1 MFLSSEIFYGKI
13 LYLGD
18 TAESVLDLGKQGAL
32 EFDLSI
38 THIDIQSS
46 PHSEGKMSTH
56 TVDPMSTN
64 NVDLMAKVDKMV
76 EEMYMHTSNN
86 GLFVLLLGGELGNN
100 SVATF
105 KLVKAPL

>member
-1 MFLSSEIFYGKI
+1 M
-13 LYLGD
+13 
-18 TAESVLDLGKQGAL
+18 LDLGKQGAL

-46 PHSEGKMSTH
+46 PHSQGKMSTDTIDTMSMN
-56 TVDPMSTN
+56 TVDPMPTN
-64 NVDLMAKVDKMV
+64 KVDWMAKVDKMV

>member
-1 MFLSSEIFYGKI
+1 MFLSSEIFYGEI

-38 THIDIQSS
+38 THIDIHSS
-46 PHSEGKMSTH
+46 PHSEGKMST
-56 TVDPMSTN
+56 N
-64 NVDLMAKVDKMV
+64 NVDWMAKVDKMV